1 MELNGPVQQHVLS
14 KKKAK
19 KKKYKLEYPQIQ
31 ETIEYYCPR
40 CDMYFKTREEYQD
53 HLMLKSFK
61 MPFVN
66 KLRDFHSNT
75 MNSQYSSD
83 FEDDRDKVQII
94 NNTLFYYTNFR
105 QNFTRPKN
113 SAVTIKWP
121 I

>member
-1 MELNGPVQQHVLS
+1 MELNGPVQQQVLS
-14 KKKAK
+14 KMKKAK

-66 KLRDFHSNT
+66 KLRDFHGNT
-75 MNSQYSSD
+75 MNIQFSND
-83 FEDDRDKVQII
+83 FEDDRDKVHLYFNIL
-94 NNTLFYYTNFR
+94 TLL
-105 QNFTRPKN
+105 
-113 SAVTIKWP
+113 
-121 I
+121 